1 MVLESILTSVNTR
14 LLIQNMRLPTHDMFT
29 TLLHD
34 FMNLR
39 IFCLQFASGEKKDL
53 WIPNFWYKMWDCPPM
68 FSRTLNSEYWIFSKS
83 FDLFT
88 TLLYDFTIFLF
99 TICRWGKERPLNT
112 RFLIQNVGLPTH
124 DFTNSQFEIL
134 NFSDC
139 FTISRFNEFS
149 VYNLQVGK
157 REATEYPTSDTKCG
171 IAHPWHW
178 LCTWS
183 RGKRRNELG

>member
-1 MVLESILTSVNTR
+1 MLTSVNTR

-53 WIPNFWYKMWDCPPM
+53 WIPDFWYKMWDCPPM

-112 RFLIQNVGLPTH
+112 RLLIQNVGLPTH
-124 DFTNSQFEIL
+124 DIDSVPGLEGNEGTS
-134 NFSDC
+134 SDRLG
-139 FTISRFNEFS
+139 SNEEAPWE
-149 VYNLQVGK
+149 VQVF
-157 REATEYPTSDTKCG
+157 RSITSDSARFVIVHT
-171 IAHPWHW
+171 A
-178 LCTWS
+178 
-183 RGKRRNELG
+183 